1 MINGVYVD
9 HDQATLRPTAPRN
22 TREGATYGRQQSA
35 HEDTGVQRHSS
46 FNYIYSSYRFTVKKP
61 KQTKHKKANND
72 ARYEQNSVTHGR
84 RQRSKLLVRIAEVTH
99 QEQRARHKAFLCVA
113 APSAIRSKIS
123 MKEAAYLI
131 IGTKTAF
138 VWSEN
143 FRKWQALTP
152 DRQIT

>member
-1 MINGVYVD
+1 MFIASCADGRG
-9 HDQATLRPTAPRN
+9 HATRA
-22 TREGATYGRQQSA
+22 TRK
-35 HEDTGVQRHSS
+35 
-46 FNYIYSSYRFTVKKP
+46 I
-61 KQTKHKKANND
+61 
-72 ARYEQNSVTHGR
+72 
-84 RQRSKLLVRIAEVTH
+84 L
-99 QEQRARHKAFLCVA
+99 AFLCVA
-113 APSAIRSKIS
+113 APSAIMSKIS